1 MMLALCFV
9 GVFVFIVRYLFSNKY
24 GILYLLVECM
34 KLPTIQ
40 QIKDEW
46 QLVLFLILLRYASWR
61 LFKNGIY
68 DMKRI
73 LPILALLIFIS
84 GCGVNQNTNNG
95 NTESNTKSSSESTQ
109 DSSKMANLDNYLTAA
124 KQALSVGDYNK
135 AIEESTVA
143 IKANA
148 NNAEAYSIRGFATA
162 LNGDTTKGLVDT
174 KKAYDLDPNNVANYY
189 NMAMVYKLQGQL
201 QESKRWFEKVLEKD
215 PSNTWSVYGIA
226 TIYADQGDDTK
237 ALDWLEK
244 AINIDASV
252 KAVAAEQDHFER
264 FHNNARFKTL
274 VGL

>member
-46 QLVLFLILLRYASWR
+46 QLVLFLILLCYASWR

-109 DSSKMANLDNYLTAA
+109 DSSKMANLDNYLIAA

-174 KKAYDLDPNNVANYY
+174 KQAYELDPNNVANYY

-244 AINIDASV
+244 AIKIDPSV

-264 FHNNARFKTL
+264 FHNNKRFKQL
-274 VGL
+274 VDL

>member
-1 MMLALCFV
+1 MKYILLCICLLSLL
-9 GVFVFIVRYLFSNKY
+9 GCGTDIKTQQDTKPTTTSNEQAK
-24 GILYLLVECM
+24 
-34 KLPTIQ
+34 TIQ
-40 QIKDEW
+40 GQDEH
-46 QLVLFLILLRYASWR
+46 V
-61 LFKNGIY
+61 
-68 DMKRI
+68 
-73 LPILALLIFIS
+73 
-84 GCGVNQNTNNG
+84 
-95 NTESNTKSSSESTQ
+95 
-109 DSSKMANLDNYLTAA
+109 TAA
-124 KQALSVGDYNK
+124 KQALSAGDYNK
-135 AIEESTVA
+135 AIEEASAT
-143 IKANA
+143 IKVNA

-162 LNGDTTKGLVDT
+162 LNGDTAKGLLDT

-201 QESKRWFEKVLEKD
+201 NESKQWFEKVLEKD

-244 AINIDASV
+244 AIKIDSSV

>member
-9 GVFVFIVRYLFSNKY
+9 GVFVCIVRYLFSNKY

-84 GCGVNQNTNNG
+84 GCGVNQNTNNS
-95 NTESNTKSSSESTQ
+95 NTESNAKSSSISTQ
-109 DSSKMANLDNYLTAA
+109 DSSKMTNLDSHLTVA
-124 KQALSVGDYNK
+124 KQALSSGDYNK
-135 AIEESTVA
+135 AIEEATAS
-143 IKANA
+143 IKDNP
-148 NNAEAYSIRGFATA
+148 NNADAYSVRGFATA
-162 LNGDTTKGLVDT
+162 LNGDTTKGIADT

-201 QESKRWFEKVLEKD
+201 NESKQWFEKELEKD

-244 AINIDASV
+244 AIKIDPSV